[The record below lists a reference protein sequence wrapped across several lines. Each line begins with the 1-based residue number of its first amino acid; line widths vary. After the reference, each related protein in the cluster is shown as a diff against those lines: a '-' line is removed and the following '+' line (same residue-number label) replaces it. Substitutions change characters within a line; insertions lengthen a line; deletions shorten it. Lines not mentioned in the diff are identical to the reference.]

1 VSANIFIKESN
12 TITKTE
18 VNVIPANVIEAL
30 ARCLLPTIRS
40 YFESE
45 DGQREFAEWENQQD
59 TKGSSA
65 PTAEK
70 AELPLAN

>member
-12 TITKTE
+12 AMTKTE
-18 VNVIPANVIEAL
+18 VNAIPANVIEAL

-45 DGQREFAEWENQQD
+45 EGQREFAEWESQQA
-59 TKGSSA
+59 TKSA
-65 PTAEK
+65 VEEVRK
-70 AELPLAN
+70 LPLAS